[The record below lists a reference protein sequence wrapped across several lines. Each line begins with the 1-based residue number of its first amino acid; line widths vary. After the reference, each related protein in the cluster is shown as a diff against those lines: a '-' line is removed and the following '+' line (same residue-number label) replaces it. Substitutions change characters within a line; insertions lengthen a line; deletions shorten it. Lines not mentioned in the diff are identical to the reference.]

1 MKENDIFLIVQR
13 LRNSNSQN
21 LIHEDFELMN
31 SSQHNRS
38 FVKYLNRFFYL
49 LKLDNEYELISSNTI
64 LKKCVLIEKNNIFFA
79 SKSLN
84 LSHHS

>member
-1 MKENDIFLIVQR
+1 
-13 LRNSNSQN
+13 
-21 LIHEDFELMN
+21 MN

-38 FVKYLNRFFYL
+38 FSNYLDRFYYL
-49 LKLDNEYELISSNTI
+49 SKLDSEYDLINTNAI
-64 LKKCVLIEKNNIFFA
+64 IKKCVLIEKNNIFFA